1 MNLSNKQRAIVDCN
15 DKYISVSAGAGSG
28 KTRVVVEKIQ
38 KCMTELQ
45 SNQKIL
51 AITFSNKASDELKQ
65 RLQQVFDERTIHD
78 RIFIGTIH
86 NFCNNI
92 LMTYGHLVGVSN
104 QTMVLSNQEDEYN
117 ILETVVKQIPKLYSK
132 YKEMTSKQARAQTVK
147 ILSDISIRKRSLVLP
162 EEEKDNKLIG
172 EIQTL
177 LCNIMLNQNL
187 MDFDDLILYT
197 YKLFKLFP
205 AILGIYQRMYC
216 AIFVDEAQDINK
228 AQYEIIKFM
237 AGTNNSIMM
246 VGDPK
251 QAIYGFSGG
260 SYYYFTNRFPND
272 FKVTKFQLDENYR
285 SAQLIVEAANKL
297 ESNDKSTSMYPI
309 KGDFFIKSCTNQAE
323 EANFIASRIKSLME
337 EKNEF
342 LDEIPNYS
350 DFAIIARN
358 RYVFT
363 DLIKQLEQFSIPY
376 SMKLSPRGCFSSES
390 DFMKA
395 FEALLFLNA
404 NPKDKI
410 HLDKI
415 AEIFKLEKVN
425 SINELINNIEN
436 THSYKTILSKL
447 QSDLKRMSENIN
459 DDINLVPIL
468 NFLKESIDDISL
480 TKANEEKQ
488 MVMND
493 INLWLDNWNL
503 YLRNSELGNR
513 KYTNFIRTIPLLSF
527 TPPQNN
533 TVTLSTV
540 HMTKGLEYPIVFI
553 MGLEDGTF
561 PDYRAVEA
569 YNFGSEK
576 EMLEEKHSLF
586 VAITR
591 AKRLCYLSFSKS
603 KLMPWGKEKN
613 QEMSRLLTCFENKFF
628 S

>member
-1 MNLSNKQRAIVDCN
+1 MNLSNKQKAIVDCN

-45 SNQKIL
+45 PNQKIL

-65 RLQQVFDERTIHD
+65 RLQQVFDEKTIHE

-86 NFCNNI
+86 NFCNNV

-117 ILETVVKQIPKLYSK
+117 ILETVVKQIPRLSMRY
-132 YKEMTSKQARAQTVK
+132 MGLNSKQARAETVK
-147 ILSDISIRKRSLVLP
+147 ILSDISIRKRSLILP
-162 EEEKDNKLIG
+162 EEEKENKLIG
-172 EIQTL
+172 EIQSL
-177 LCNIMLNQNL
+177 LGDIMLNQNL

-205 AILGIYQRMYC
+205 AILSIYQRMYC
-216 AIFVDEAQDINK
+216 YVFVDEAQDINK

-237 AGTNNSIMM
+237 AGSNNSIMM

-260 SYYYFTNRFPND
+260 SYYYFTTRFPND
-272 FKVTKFQLDENYR
+272 FQVTKFQLDENYR
-285 SAQLIVEAANKL
+285 SAQLIVSAANKL

-309 KGDFFIKSCTNQAE
+309 KGEFTIEGYENPIE
-323 EANFIASRIKSLME
+323 EAYSIVTHIKALME

-342 LDEIPNYS
+342 LDELPNYS
-350 DFAIIARN
+350 DIAIIARN

-363 DLIKQLEQFSIPY
+363 ELTKQLEKFSFPY

-390 DFMKA
+390 DFMRA

-410 HLDKI
+410 HLDRI
-415 AEIFKLEKVN
+415 SEIFKLKKAN
-425 SINELINNIEN
+425 SIDELIDNIEDDY
-436 THSYKTILSKL
+436 TYKDVFWELQKKL
-447 QSDLKRMSENIN
+447 KIMSLNVEE
-459 DDINLVPIL
+459 DVNLVPIL
-468 NFLKESIDDISL
+468 KSLKTTVDDISM
-480 TKANEEKQ
+480 TKTNEEKQ
-488 MVMND
+488 MVLND
-493 INLWLDNWNL
+493 INLWFENWNL

-513 KYTNFIRTIPLLSF
+513 KYKNFIRTIPLLSF

-533 TVTLSTV
+533 TITLSTV

-561 PDYRAVEA
+561 PDYRAVQA
-569 YNFGSEK
+569 YDSGMEN
-576 EMLEEKHSLF
+576 EMLEEKHNLF

-603 KLMPWGKEKN
+603 KMMPWGKEKK
-613 QEMSRLLTCFENKFF
+613 QKMSRLLTCFL
-628 S
+628 